1 MLLKY
6 GINVNSL
13 DDKKQ
18 TALDLAVILNNKDMV
33 VVVDE
38 FIENE
43 NETKVAYLAT
53 SDFYLNRSVLVA
65 EELRIYTFG

>member
-33 VVVDE
+33 NLLFNNGANVN
-38 FIENE
+38 F
-43 NETKVAYLAT
+43 K
-53 SDFYLNRSVLVA
+53 DF
-65 EELRIYTFG
+65 